1 MQCYEYIYIFQIF
14 TIIVIWIKTHIR
26 DKNNENISSNRII
39 VITKFLNKI
48 LLIEKKM
55 ITLILNVSQLFD
67 N

>member
-1 MQCYEYIYIFQIF
+1 MNIYIYIFQIF

-48 LLIEKKM
+48 LLIGKK
-55 ITLILNVSQLFD
+55 
-67 N
+67 